1 MLKRVRLEL
10 ARSREFPGG
19 STRHGY
25 EVVMPLDEGGRVDRA
40 TWEKAPEVCTVHR
53 FWEGDDDLVG
63 ELVHPA
69 RDIWAFSY
77 FVGDE
82 DDEPIHRLEDH
93 VCRPGEYLSV
103 RGSDG
108 EMRAFRIVLVEPAL
122 ALRSQ

>member
-10 ARSREFPGG
+10 ARSREFPDG
-19 STRHGY
+19 SARHGY
-25 EVVMPLDEGGRVDRA
+25 EAVMPLDEGGRIDRRM
-40 TWEKAPEVCTVHR
+40 WEKAPEVCTVHR

-69 RDIWAFSY
+69 RDIWAFSC
-77 FVGDE
+77 FPGDE
-82 DDEPIHRLEDH
+82 DNEMIHRLEDH

-103 RGSDG
+103 RATDG

-122 ALRSQ
+122 ALRPQ

>member
-1 MLKRVRLEL
+1 VRLEL
-10 ARSREFPGG
+10 ARSREFPDG

-25 EVVMPLDEGGRVDRA
+25 EVVMPLDEGGRIDRA

-93 VCRPGEYLSV
+93 VCAPGEYLSV

>member
-10 ARSREFPGG
+10 ARSREFPDG

-25 EVVMPLDEGGRVDRA
+25 EVVMPLDEGGRIDRA

-82 DDEPIHRLEDH
+82 DDEPIHRLADH
-93 VCRPGEYLSV
+93 VCAPGEYLSV

-108 EMRAFRIVLVEPAL
+108 EMQAFRIVLVEPAL

>member
-10 ARSREFPGG
+10 ARSPEFSDG
-19 STRHGY
+19 STRAGP
-25 EVVMPLDEGGRVDRA
+25 EGVMPLHEGGRIDRR
-40 TWEKAPEVCTVHR
+40 TWETAPEVCTVHR

-77 FVGDE
+77 FPGDE
-82 DDEPIHRLEDH
+82 DNEMIHRLEDH

-103 RGSDG
+103 RATDG

-122 ALRSQ
+122 ALRPQ